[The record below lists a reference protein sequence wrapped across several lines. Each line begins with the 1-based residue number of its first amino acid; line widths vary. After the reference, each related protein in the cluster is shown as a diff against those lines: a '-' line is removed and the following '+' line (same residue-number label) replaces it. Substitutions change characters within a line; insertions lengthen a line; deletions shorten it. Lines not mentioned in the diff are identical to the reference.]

1 MTDQPDM
8 DRLMMGVIPYLAIDG
23 CEKAI
28 AFYQKAFGATLL
40 GEAMKDESGTVMNAT
55 LAINGGTVMLM
66 DTMPDIG
73 EEGMAA
79 TARGMTMQ
87 IVTRD
92 GDLWWNRAV
101 AAGCTVTKPFEM
113 EFWGDRYGR
122 LMDPFGI
129 AWAVD
134 EPGEGK

>member
-1 MTDQPDM
+1 MTAEPDM
-8 DRLMMGVIPYLAIDG
+8 DRLMQGVIPYLAIDG
-23 CEKAI
+23 CADAI
-28 AFYQKAFGATLL
+28 AFYRQAFGATLL
-40 GEAMKDESGTVMNAT
+40 GEAVADDSGHVMNAT
-55 LAINGGTVMLM
+55 LVINGGALMLM
-66 DTMPDIG
+66 DTMPNIG
-73 EEGMAA
+73 DEGMAA
-79 TARGMTMQ
+79 TARGLTMQ

-101 AAGCTVTKPFEM
+101 AAGCTVTKPFEK

-122 LMDPFGI
+122 LMDPFGL

>member
-1 MTDQPDM
+1 M
-8 DRLMMGVIPYLAIDG
+8 DRLMLGVIPYLAIDG
-23 CEKAI
+23 CETAI
-28 AFYQKAFGATLL
+28 AFYRKAFGATLL
-40 GEAMKDESGTVMNAT
+40 GEAVKDQSGTVMNAT
-55 LAINGGTVMLM
+55 LAINGGAVMLM
-66 DTMPDIG
+66 DTMPGIG
-73 EEGMAA
+73 DEGMAA
-79 TARGMTMQ
+79 TARGLTMQ

-101 AAGCTVTKPFEM
+101 AAGCTVTKPFGK

>member
-40 GEAMKDESGTVMNAT
+40 GEAMKDQSGTVMNAT
-55 LAINGGTVMLM
+55 LVINGGTVMLM

-73 EEGMAA
+73 EEGMSA

-87 IVTRD
+87 IITRD

-101 AAGCTVTKPFEM
+101 AAGCTVTKPFEK